1 MRVGRRRLKA
11 GGVVQMVLLVLLQP
25 HWLGPCSAS
34 RALPP
39 PSLPELLRKWM
50 RRGGGEGGQRGEWNR
65 DAVQK
70 RACCCRNQRRRSSL
84 GGWRCSKGWKC
95 FRNHNQTGFTH
106 VAAGAVPVQ
115 SPPLALYRY
124 RHVRPSTS
132 TCLMKKE
139 AASRPFNACY
149 MFNPPFFISHHA
161 AAASLPQPHKQ

>member
-25 HWLGPCSAS
+25 HLLGPCSAS

-39 PSLPELLRKWM
+39 LPTRAAAQVDATGGG
-50 RRGGGEGGQRGEWNR
+50 RGGPTGGMEPRCGSKESML
-65 DAVQK
+65 
-70 RACCCRNQRRRSSL
+70 CRNQRRRSSL

-161 AAASLPQPHKQ
+161 ATASLPQPHKQ